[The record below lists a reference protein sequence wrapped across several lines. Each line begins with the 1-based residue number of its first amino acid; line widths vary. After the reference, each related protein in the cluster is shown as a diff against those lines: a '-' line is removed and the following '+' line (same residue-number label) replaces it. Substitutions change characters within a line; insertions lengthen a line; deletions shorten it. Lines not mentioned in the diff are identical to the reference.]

1 MAEQFEEVSVVLTN
15 DKVQFTGT
23 SKANPGRAIEFDY
36 YPPIGD
42 GDGYIG
48 LELVL
53 MSLAGCSGTAMAFI
67 LRRMGKEVGEL
78 KVNARGRRTQVPPV
92 KLDQISLEFVLT
104 SGDVTDEDMSK
115 ALQLTEEMYCPV
127 WQMIKGNTV
136 IETSYTLTAAYA
148 HE

>member
-1 MAEQFEEVSVVLTN
+1 MADQFEEVSAVLTN

-36 YPPIGD
+36 HPPIGD
-42 GDGYIG
+42 GDGYNG

-67 LRRMGKEVGEL
+67 LRRMEKNVAGL
-78 KVNARGRRTQVPPV
+78 KVNAKGRRTQEPPV
-92 KLDQISLEFVLT
+92 KLDHIHLEFVLT
-104 SGDVTDEDMSK
+104 SSDATDEDAAK

-127 WQMIKGNTV
+127 WQMVKGNTV
-136 IETSYTLTAAYA
+136 IETTYVISNS
-148 HE
+148 

>member
-1 MAEQFEEVSVVLTN
+1 MAEQFEEVSAVLTN

-23 SKANPGRAIEFDY
+23 SKANPGRPIEFDY

-42 GDGYIG
+42 GDGYNG

-53 MSLAGCSGTAMAFI
+53 MSLAGCSGTAMAFS
-67 LRRMGKEVGEL
+67 LRRMGKSVGNL
-78 KVNARGRRTQVPPV
+78 KVNARGRRTQEPPV
-92 KLDQISLEFVLT
+92 KLDHITLAFELT
-104 SGDVTDEDMSK
+104 SADATDEDIAK

-136 IETSYTLTAAYA
+136 IETSYTLTGA
-148 HE
+148 